1 MALRSKRWRLGA
13 IALWLAGSACGY
25 TGHAHALT
33 PEVWKTEP
41 GWIAVDHVQLR
52 HQHGEY
58 DCGPTALQMVLDHW
72 CTGVCGG
79 RDGFDDDR
87 RITAGELR
95 DRARE
100 LGFYAYVVT
109 GTFDDI
115 KHELALNRPVIVGV
129 AKPIGKNKAIA
140 HYQVVVGIQPKT
152 SRIATLDPDQGWRE
166 NTFAGFLE
174 EWTPTKRLL
183 LVMLPTQR
191 TNACSTGSKSS
202 ALGLDSLH
210 SAFSRSSAKLIMRSS
225 PSAVVSSTRAQAT
238 SSASR
243 ESSARIATMPPRT
256 CSRRRAR
263 RCEIVLA
270 KQAPRERAQH
280 VMRRRMPRGSTARAR
295 TLRPSSPGM
304 ATGAGAAPSARAAQT
319 TTS

>member
-1 MALRSKRWRLGA
+1 MRGIRLSKVAA
-13 IALWLAGSACGY
+13 IVLYLLLASACGY
-25 TGHAHALT
+25 TGQAHALT

-41 GWIAVDHVQLR
+41 GWIAVDHVRMR

-72 CTGVCGG
+72 CSTGPATAT
-79 RDGFDDDR
+79 GFDPER
-87 RITAGELR
+87 RTTAAELR

-100 LGFYAYVVT
+100 LGFNAYVVA
-109 GTFDDI
+109 GTFEDI

-129 AKPIGKNKAIA
+129 AKPVGKNKAIA

-174 EWTPTKRLL
+174 EWTPAKRLL

-202 ALGLDSLH
+202 ALGLDSFH
-210 SAFSRSSAKLIMRSS
+210 NVFSRSSANPIKRSL
-225 PSAVVSSTRAQAT
+225 PWALVSSTRALAT
-238 SSASR
+238 PSPSH
-243 ESSARIATMPPRT
+243 ESSARIATTSPQVS
-256 CSRRRAR
+256 SRRRAR
-263 RCEIVLA
+263 CTRS
-270 KQAPRERAQH
+270 RSRN
-280 VMRRRMPRGSTARAR
+280 RRRAS
-295 TLRPSSPGM
+295 
-304 ATGAGAAPSARAAQT
+304 APSR
-319 TTS
+319 